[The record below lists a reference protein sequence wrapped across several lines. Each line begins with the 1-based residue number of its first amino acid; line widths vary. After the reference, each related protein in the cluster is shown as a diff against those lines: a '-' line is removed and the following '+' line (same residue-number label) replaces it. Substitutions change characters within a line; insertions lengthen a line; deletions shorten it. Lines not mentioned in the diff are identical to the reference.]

1 MNDTQNMIS
10 VNFNVKELEAF
21 LDFHIDKAISKAIAA
36 IEKRYTTAKQQEDWL
51 TRNQLLVLGAKTELF
66 LVTVSEA

>member
-51 TRNQLLVLGAKTELF
+51 TRK
-66 LVTVSEA
+66 